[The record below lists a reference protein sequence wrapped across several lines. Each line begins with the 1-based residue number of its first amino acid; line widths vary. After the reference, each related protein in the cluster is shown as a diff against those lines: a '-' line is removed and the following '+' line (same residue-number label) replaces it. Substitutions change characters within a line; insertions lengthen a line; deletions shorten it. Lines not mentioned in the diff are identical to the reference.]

1 MAPPDDVEIYD
12 WNTHDGKRNLP
23 KSISL
28 DDESLRDGLQSPS
41 TVDPPTES
49 KLKLIR
55 LMEKL
60 GINAADIG
68 YPRTSKKMYNDVLK
82 SAQMIK
88 DEKLKIFPNCAARTL
103 EADIQPVIDISHK
116 VDIPIEVAAFIGS
129 SPIRQF
135 VENWDMDH
143 LLKLTE
149 NAVNLCIEN
158 DVPVMFVTEDTTR
171 ARPDDL
177 SKLYLRAVELGA
189 KAICLSDTVGH
200 ATPEGAYSLV
210 TYMKTILSDHGF
222 KDIRI
227 DWHGHRDRGLSLA
240 NAFAAIEAGA
250 NRIHG
255 SALGIGE
262 RCGNVPMDQLLVNL
276 KLYGVIDN
284 DLCAL
289 PEYTEMVSKM
299 VKIPIPVNY
308 PVIGRDAFRTAT
320 GVHAAAIIKAKQYG
334 RKFTD
339 TIYSSVPASQFG
351 KDQIIDI
358 GPLSGI
364 SNVRYKLETMG
375 LTVSDEVLLDLL
387 RHAKE
392 LGRLLTDEE
401 ITRFIAYH
409 AHV

>member
-1 MAPPDDVEIYD
+1 MAPNDVDIYD
-12 WNTHDGKRNLP
+12 WNIHDGRRKLP
-23 KSISL
+23 KSIQL

-41 TVDPPTES
+41 TVDPPTEG

-55 LMEKL
+55 LMVKL

-68 YPRTSKKMYNDVLK
+68 YPRTSKKMHNDVLK
-82 SAQMIK
+82 IAQMIK
-88 DEKLKIFPNCAARTL
+88 DEKLKIYPNCAARTL
-103 EADIQPVIDISHK
+103 EADIRPVIDISHE
-116 VDIPIEVAAFIGS
+116 VGIPIEVAAFIGS

-135 VENWDMDH
+135 VENWDLDH

-177 SKLYLRAVELGA
+177 SKLYLRAVEQGA

-200 ATPEGAYSLV
+200 STPEGAYSLV
-210 TYMKTILSDHGF
+210 SYMKNVL
-222 KDIRI
+222 KDNGYKAIRI

-250 NRIHG
+250 HRIHG

-289 PEYTEMVSKM
+289 AEYTETVSEM
-299 VKIPIPVNY
+299 VKMPIPANY

-334 RKFTD
+334 RRFTD
-339 TIYSSVPASQFG
+339 TIYSSVPASLFG
-351 KDQIIDI
+351 KDQVIDI

-364 SNVRYKLETMG
+364 SNVRYKLEQMG
-375 LTVSDEVLLDLL
+375 LTVSDEILLDLL
-387 RHAKE
+387 DHAKE
-392 LGRLLTDEE
+392 LGRLLNDEE
-401 ITRFIAYH
+401 IARFIAYH
-409 AHV
+409 AH